1 MAENARPPV
10 AVRIVRPYETEEAF
24 LENELETV
32 GKTSVILIGA
42 HSRPTGVILRFE
54 VTLASGATVLRGEGR
69 VLAHKESA
77 FRGQPGLALRFTRLD
92 PKSKALVDRA
102 AAIREARLAGDTGR
116 GAAPEATSP
125 AALPPVQPSAP
136 ALPVPDPSAPAE
148 TSAPPPEASAPA
160 AETSAPPP
168 APDAPPPSA
177 RPAPQHAASLPPDP
191 VLAQILTAPTPPP
204 PAADGRG
211 RRGDRRRSTGP
222 DRRSERPT
230 GAPAPDTS
238 PPAALSPL
246 VEGEPAAS
254 AHATAAPT
262 ATDGASPEAAAT
274 VAPTM
279 TAEARASGPQAV
291 TSLPSALLDPAM
303 RSLPPPPDRDALLA
317 RLRARAANLTDEQK
331 AAILRSS

>member
-116 GAAPEATSP
+116 GAAPEATSS

-148 TSAPPPEASAPA
+148 TSAPPPEPSAPA
-160 AETSAPPP
+160 AETSAPAATTSAP
-168 APDAPPPSA
+168 ADATSAPPPSA
-177 RPAPQHAASLPPDP
+177 PAPQHAASLPPDP

-204 PAADGRG
+204 PAAEARG
-211 RRGDRRRSTGP
+211 RRGDWRRSTAP

-230 GAPAPDTS
+230 GAPAPDTG

-246 VEGEPAAS
+246 VEGEPAARAS
-254 AHATAAPT
+254 
-262 ATDGASPEAAAT
+262 ASPA
-274 VAPTM
+274 
-279 TAEARASGPQAV
+279 GPQAV
-291 TSLPSALLDPAM
+291 TSLPSALDPAM

-317 RLRARAANLTDEQK
+317 RLRARAANLTDEQR